1 VGSHGNAILGVYG
14 DNALVT
20 LGAPRKSIGDRLR
33 DRFFRRSPKRFRYGL
48 AELGRT
54 LLVRLDITNRCNMR
68 CFMCPSPASVQ
79 SSQPMQNMDPALFQ
93 RIADQV
99 FPYAAHVALS
109 CAYEPLL
116 HPRLEEILDIASRYN
131 VPEWGMVTNG
141 ALLNERIAEAMIRC
155 RMTVL
160 SVSVDGATR
169 ETYRDIRGV
178 DAFDRVLANARAFQE
193 MKRRTGGQLPHLF
206 MNFVL
211 MRRNV
216 GEIVPFLELCRDLGA
231 ADVTFVHV
239 MPRSRENAESLI
251 HAPDLYEKAYAAAK
265 QFLETAPL
273 RVMLPAPF
281 RPEELAAVDQPE
293 RERRL
298 QQTRS
303 DDLRAAGGRA
313 TSLRVEAAGDDIF
326 CASPWMMLFISPNG
340 DVHPCSHRQNDPP
353 FGNLAATPFEQIWNG
368 SAFLSLRRRL
378 YYHDLEG
385 RCLTCEAQTPNS
397 EPMVRRPIRLL

>member
-1 VGSHGNAILGVYG
+1 LTSGLQR
-14 DNALVT
+14 T
-20 LGAPRKSIGDRLR
+20 SIGRRLR
-33 DRFFRRSPKRFRYGL
+33 DRFFRRSPKRFRYDL
-48 AELGRT
+48 AGQGRT
-54 LLVRLDITNRCNMR
+54 LLIRMDIINRCNMR
-68 CFMCPSPASVQ
+68 CFMCPYPASVQ
-79 SSQPMQNMDPALFQ
+79 SGQPAQIMAPELFEKV
-93 RIADQV
+93 AGQV

-116 HPRLEEILDIASRYN
+116 HPRLEEILAIASRCN

-141 ALLNERIAEAMIRC
+141 ALLTERIIEAMIRC
-155 RMTVL
+155 RLTVL

-169 ETYRDIRGV
+169 ETYRSIRGV
-178 DAFDRVLANARAFQE
+178 DAFDRVLQNVRMVQE
-193 MKRRTGGQLPHLF
+193 MKRRAGSELPHLF
-206 MNFVL
+206 INFVL

-239 MPRSRENAESLI
+239 VPRSPDNAESLI
-251 HAPDLYEKAYAAAK
+251 NAPDLYEQSYA
-265 QFLETAPL
+265 ETKRFIETGPM
-273 RVMLPAPF
+273 RVLLPAPF
-281 RPEELAAVDQPE
+281 RADELATVGQAD

-303 DDLRAAGGRA
+303 DDLRAAGARE
-313 TSLRVEAAGDDIF
+313 TSLRVEAAGDDIY

-353 FGNLAATPFEQIWNG
+353 FGNLATTPFEQIWNG
-368 SAFLSLRRRL
+368 NAFLELRRRL

-385 RCLTCEAQTPNS
+385 RCRTCEAQTPNS